1 MGGPA
6 GDASHGEHGGEEVR
20 VETQPFEEEGGVELD
35 IGLKAPAGLVF
46 FEDFEG
52 SFLDVHGQGVQVV
65 FTVVVFAVEEG
76 ARRARKDVG
85 PRISYAIHGVSE
97 THEPFTRFEFFPK
110 PGFGVVGIADRFEHG
125 NDRSRRPA
133 VQRAFERS
141 DRSRNG
147 GDEIGTRGNNDPR
160 RERGRVHAVINHR
173 IQVRRER
180 PYAVLAGDFAV
191 QHVQQIGHMAETGV
205 RFHWF
210 FTVKKAP
217 VGRYDS
223 RQAGHQGP
231 GVGRV
236 VTGRQ
241 GGRGHSNHVDD
252 GSAFLRRAAQQ
263 IEGNTG
269 QWAARGQVPGE
280 LF

>member
-1 MGGPA
+1 M
-6 GDASHGEHGGEEVR
+6 
-20 VETQPFEEEGGVELD
+20 
-35 IGLKAPAGLVF
+35 
-46 FEDFEG
+46 
-52 SFLDVHGQGVQVV
+52 
-65 FTVVVFAVEEG
+65 
-76 ARRARKDVG
+76 
-85 PRISYAIHGVSE
+85 SE

-110 PGFGVVGIADRFEHG
+110 PGFGVVGVADRFEHG

-147 GDEIGTRGNNDPR
+147 GDEIGSRGNNDPR

-180 PYAVLAGDFAV
+180 PYTVLAGDFAV

-252 GSAFLRRAAQQ
+252 GEAFLRRAAQQ

-280 LF
+280 LFKAGPVGQRSVPQQVDHLLVSRTFRNLLEWISPDDQYAGFPIDMAQPGFRRYDVLETG